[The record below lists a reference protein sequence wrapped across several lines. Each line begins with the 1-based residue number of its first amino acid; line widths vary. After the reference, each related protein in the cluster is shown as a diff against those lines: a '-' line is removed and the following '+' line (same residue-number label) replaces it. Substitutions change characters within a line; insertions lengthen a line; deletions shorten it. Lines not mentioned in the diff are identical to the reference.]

1 MTRHVLEVAYD
12 YEFDLIGISCHL
24 RDYRLCWELNH
35 LLELNLSRSD
45 EGAET
50 ESGIFALYSDECIE
64 TRTIINLLVNRGE
77 KGWLIPE
84 QRQADY
90 LLMLRENARWADDE
104 LVNLIKRHPQILT
117 AFSID
122 PNGLKSKE
130 NLLLND
136 L

>member
-1 MTRHVLEVAYD
+1 MTRHLLEVTFD

-24 RDYRLCWELNH
+24 RDYRLCWELNR
-35 LLELNLSRSD
+35 LLELNLSRD
-45 EGAET
+45 EIGAET
-50 ESGIFALYSDECIE
+50 ESGVFALYSDECPE

-77 KGWLIPE
+77 NGLLIPE
-84 QRQADY
+84 LRQADY
-90 LLMLRENARWADDE
+90 LLMLRENARWEDDE
-104 LVNLIKRHPQILT
+104 LVDIIKGHPQILT

>member
-1 MTRHVLEVAYD
+1 MTKHLLEVEFD
-12 YEFDLIGISCHL
+12 YEFDLIGISCHH
-24 RDYRLCWELNH
+24 REHRMCWMLNK
-35 LLELNLSRSD
+35 LLEINLARD
-45 EGAET
+45 EFGAET
-50 ESGIFALYSDECIE
+50 ANGSFTVFSDRCEE
-64 TRTIINLLVNRGE
+64 TRTMINLMVNRGE
-77 KGWLIPE
+77 GGWLVPE

-90 LLMLRENARWADDE
+90 LLMLRENARWEVDE
-104 LVNLIKRHPQILT
+104 LIGAIKQQPQVLM